1 MMLLSSVPVPQ
12 HSEGFC
18 HSEVLTFYL
27 QIAILSLLEEFGSFL
42 TGRMMVLEIHYVY
55 VGINIE
61 PRLLCVSKTMLCI
74 PEKNTKG

>member
-1 MMLLSSVPVPQ
+1 M
-12 HSEGFC
+12 
-18 HSEVLTFYL
+18 
-27 QIAILSLLEEFGSFL
+27 LEEFGSFL

-74 PEKNTKG
+74 PEKNTKA